1 MIRSLP
7 PVQSFSL
14 VVRHCFALLAAV
26 SANPLT
32 SAAAQAQELDDGGE
46 DVLILSIACGNE
58 YYDTPRISECL
69 GRQNAKV
76 DRWLQ
81 AAIESY
87 ARWATKEME
96 ARRGYGGN
104 PPDLVAQL
112 QESQA
117 AFDTYRRESAELVR
131 QSIDGSIAPLEQ
143 SRTYFELTVD
153 RARFLIA
160 NCYGRFMRKPSDRV
174 DLTTADWCS
183 TGPE

>member
-1 MIRSLP
+1 MIRSL
-7 PVQSFSL
+7 SKLRLFGL
-14 VVRHCFALLAAV
+14 VVRHCFALVAAV
-26 SANPLT
+26 SANLLT
-32 SAAAQAQELDDGGE
+32 FAIAQAEELDDGGE
-46 DVLILSIACGNE
+46 DVLVLSIVCSNE

-69 GRQNAKV
+69 GRQKAKV

-96 ARRGYGGN
+96 IRRGYGGN

-112 QESQA
+112 RENQA

-143 SRTYFELTVD
+143 SRAYFELTVD

-160 NCYGRFMRKPSDRV
+160 NCYSRFMRKPTDRV
-174 DLTTADWCS
+174 DLTTAEWCS
-183 TGPE
+183 TGPQ